1 MGNYRIV
8 DFRTLV
14 SELFNKFIPEE
25 LGNDMKVVEDAGVAY
40 FNPSFL
46 DGRRRD
52 AVKFMLGKAVAMSR
66 ETGARCIFVQEPKP
80 VNNVRLK
87 PFLQHLET
95 CPFIDGERR
104 TRILHLSNRRYIPVS
119 ELVYFSDEKQ
129 LDVLID
135 LFFTALSML
144 DGEMDCVKFYQSPAL
159 PFKDTA
165 DTALDLLPRKRISIL
180 DFRNPPDAP
189 VKVASA
195 NEIVDAIASH
205 LVKEHGLVD
214 PVAEKY
220 ASRCRME
227 MSRDLERFI

>member
-1 MGNYRIV
+1 MNRYGIV

-25 LGNDMKVVEDAGVAY
+25 LGNGMKVVEDAGVAY

-52 AVKFMLGKAVAMSR
+52 AVKFMLGKAVAMSK

-95 CPFIDGERR
+95 CPFIDSERR
-104 TRILHLSNRRYIPVS
+104 TRILHLSNRRYIPTS

-129 LDVLID
+129 LDALID

-159 PFKDTA
+159 PFRETA
-165 DTALDLLPRKRISIL
+165 DAALDLLPRKRVSIL

-189 VKVASA
+189 VGVASA

-205 LVKEHGLVD
+205 LVKEHELVD
-214 PVAEKY
+214 HAAEEY
-220 ASRCRME
+220 ASRCRRE
-227 MSRDLERFI
+227 MSHDLERFI